1 MPDLTPENV
10 KVLANSIGLDIQ
22 ETELLEITH
31 RLNVIVAGVESFEYP
46 DLDDFEPTPF
56 PSLEE
61 DIDGQ

>member
-31 RLNVIVAGVESFEYP
+31 RLNVIMAGVEGFEYP
-46 DLDDFEPTPF
+46 NLENFEPTPF

-61 DIDGQ
+61 GVDGQ

>member
-46 DLDDFEPTPF
+46 GLDDFEPTPF

>member
-1 MPDLTPENV
+1 MPDLTPEDV

-22 ETELLEITH
+22 EPELLEITH
-31 RLNVIVAGVESFEYP
+31 RLNVIVTGVETFEHP
-46 DLDDFEPTPF
+46 GLENFEPTPF